1 MKKFFLL
8 LIALF
13 TMSVTLLAQE
23 SATNDASLTN
33 DNSYMNYTGKSTDV
47 IGTDGDSIWH
57 YTIKKVVPSRQIPYM
72 YVKLDSVK
80 SGGTVSVYLYG
91 KKTLNS
97 PLYGIGDTITWK
109 MTTADTSF
117 AIYGSAFNF
126 LDYTQLRIVGSTDT
140 TGAKINYFD
149 YKVVRE

>member
-1 MKKFFLL
+1 MV
-8 LIALF
+8 ILF
-13 TMSVTLLAQE
+13 GITRL
-23 SATNDASLTN
+23 
-33 DNSYMNYTGKSTDV
+33 
-47 IGTDGDSIWH
+47 
-57 YTIKKVVPSRQIPYM
+57 KKVVPSRQIPYM

-117 AIYGSAFNF
+117 CDIWVCIQFSR
-126 LDYTQLRIVGSTDT
+126 LYTT
-140 TGAKINYFD
+140 
-149 YKVVRE
+149 